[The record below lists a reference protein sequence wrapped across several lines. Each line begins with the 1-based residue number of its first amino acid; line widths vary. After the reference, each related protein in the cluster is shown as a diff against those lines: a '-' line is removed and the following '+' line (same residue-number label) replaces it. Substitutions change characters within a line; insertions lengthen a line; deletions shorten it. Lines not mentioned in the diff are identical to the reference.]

1 MQNKRILLC
10 VTGGIAAYKAVALTS
25 KLTQLHTQVKV
36 IMSEHATKFVTPLT
50 FQAISRNPVYIDTF
64 NEIDPEK
71 IAHIDLAEW
80 ADVIV
85 IAPATAN
92 IIGKLAHG
100 IADDMMTTT
109 LLATTKPVFLAPS
122 MNVHMY
128 LHPAVQENM
137 EILASRGYE
146 FIEPGEGYLACGY
159 VGKGRMAEPEE
170 IIDHL
175 IRFFSSQKTI
185 LQGKRILITAGPTRE
200 RIDPVR
206 YITNFSSGKM
216 GYALAEEAVKLGAD
230 VILVSGPVSLA
241 PPARVKVLQVESA
254 QQMYETV
261 LAHFPETDI
270 IIKTAAVADYR
281 PKSVASQKLKK
292 KTDTLVIELKKT
304 VDILAELGK
313 RKNQQFLVGFAAET
327 ENIEENAKEKLRKKN
342 LDLIVVND
350 VTQEGAGFGVDTNIV
365 TIYRKNGT
373 KLALPKMSKTRVARV
388 ILEEIATSLIK
399 EDDDE
404 DR

>member
-292 KTDTLVIELKKT
+292 KTDTLVIELEKT